1 MAGKPIPYRAPL
13 KPRLSRRLML
23 EDPRRT
29 SDGAGG
35 HVEAWQVLGEHW
47 CEMRALSGRSTD
59 RLGTSLSLQRYRITL
74 RAAPVGHSARPRP
87 DQRCRD
93 GGRIFRIDAVA
104 EGDPDQRY
112 LTCFVTEETTA

>member
-1 MAGKPIPYRAPL
+1 MTRRLPSRTAPR
-13 KPRLSRRLML
+13 PRLNRRLAL

-59 RLGTSLSLQRYRITL
+59 RQGTTLSLQRFRITL
-74 RAAPVGHSARPRP
+74 RAAPVGSPQRPRP
-87 DQRCRD
+87 DQRFREEA
-93 GGRIFRIDAVA
+93 RIFRIDAVA
-104 EGDPDQRY
+104 EGDPDGRY
-112 LTCFVTEETTA
+112 LTCFTTEETTA